1 MKRSISLILLII
13 CSCLMQTLLA
23 QTGTFYSPDKDL
35 SNSLINSIYQD
46 HRNYI
51 WIATEDGLNKFDG
64 VRFTIYKNRHGD
76 NTSIKN
82 NYVITMFEDSKGRF
96 WIGCINGLLQYN

>member
-1 MKRSISLILLII
+1 MKRSITLVLLIFL
-13 CSCLMQTLLA
+13 CLIQTVHA

-46 HRNYI
+46 RRNYI

-64 VRFTIYKNRHGD
+64 VRFTIYKNRPGD
-76 NTSIKN
+76 STSLKN
-82 NYVITMFEDSKGRF
+82 NYVITMYEDTKGRF
-96 WIGCINGLLQYN
+96 WVG